1 MRTQLILQRLFVM
14 SMLEWLARAPAWLAR
29 RRKKVNIK
37 ETDCVFSAYWHLV
50 DLLWIV
56 LFPLLYLLPG

>member
-1 MRTQLILQRLFVM
+1 M